1 MKFLTSILTTLILA
15 GCATDPF
22 IVPDPTT
29 DNVVMMEIKDRISQ
43 PGGVQPTYGWL
54 YWYGPLAVLLM
65 MWGYRNL
72 IRKPINC
79 MEEEPTTANITKV
92 EQVKVDAAGTTEQPK

>member
-1 MKFLTSILTTLILA
+1 MKYLKFLLTTFLV
-15 GCATDPF
+15 GCSSDPF

-29 DNVVMMEIKDRISQ
+29 DNVVMMEIKDRIAQ
-43 PGGVQPTYGWL
+43 PGGVQSTYGWL
-54 YWYGPLAVLLM
+54 YWYGPLAILLM

-79 MEEEPTTANITKV
+79 LEEEPTNTTINKV
-92 EQVKVDAAGTTEQPK
+92 EKFEVDGKPGD

>member
-1 MKFLTSILTTLILA
+1 MKFFTTILTTLILA
-15 GCATDPF
+15 GCGTDPF

-29 DNVVMMEIKDRISQ
+29 DNVVMMELKDKINR
-43 PGGVQPTYGWL
+43 PGAVEPTYGWL
-54 YWYGPLAVLLM
+54 FWYGPLAILLL

-79 MEEEPTTANITKV
+79 LEEEPNSTNIGKSQQIIIDPEAP
-92 EQVKVDAAGTTEQPK
+92 EQSK

>member
-1 MKFLTSILTTLILA
+1 MKLFTSILSVIILA
-15 GCATDPF
+15 GCSNNPT

-43 PGGVQPTYGWL
+43 PGGAQPTYGWI

-79 MEEEPTTANITKV
+79 LEEEPNSTSINKEV
-92 EQVKVDAAGTTEQPK
+92 KQVSVDSSETEKSN